1 MILPINMHPKLCL
14 YYIGAVVLKELKEHS
29 YPNIME
35 LYIKIASQQQKDPY
49 KISLSS
55 FILSLDWL
63 FLIDEIIIAD
73 NGEIKSVSKTINNI
87 N

>member
-35 LYIKIASQQQKDPY
+35 LYIKIASQQQNP
-49 KISLSS
+49 SLGFNTTKFSQ
-55 FILSLDWL
+55 
-63 FLIDEIIIAD
+63 
-73 NGEIKSVSKTINNI
+73 K
-87 N
+87 

>member
-14 YYIGAVVLKELKEHS
+14 YYIGAEILKELKEEK

-35 LYIKIASQQQKDPY
+35 LYIKIASQQQNDPY

-63 FLIDEIIIAD
+63 FLIDEITVAD

>member
-14 YYIGAVVLKELKEHS
+14 YYIGAVILKELKEHS
-29 YPNIME
+29 YSNIME
-35 LYIKIASQQQKDPY
+35 LYIKIASQQQKDLY

-63 FLIDEIIIAD
+63 FLIDEIILAD
-73 NGEIKSVSKTINNI
+73 NGEIQSLFKQINNFK
-87 N
+87 